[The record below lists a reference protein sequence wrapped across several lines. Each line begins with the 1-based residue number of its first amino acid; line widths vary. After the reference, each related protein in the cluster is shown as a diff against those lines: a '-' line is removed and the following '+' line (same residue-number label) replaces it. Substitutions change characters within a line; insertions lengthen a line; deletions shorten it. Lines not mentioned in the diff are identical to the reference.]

1 MVVMAGLL
9 CLLTPAAAS
18 AAVRFAAPGGNGTAC
33 TQLSPCNIQIAV
45 EDAAVVDG
53 DEVVL
58 GPGTYST
65 GTDPLVAGD
74 AIDIHPAPGAGRPL
88 IDSNVGFAFV
98 IGDVGASVENVEVHV
113 SVGGIAIILG
123 AGTRAER
130 VTAIASAPGGIGC
143 YLAANQPSPPLLRNS
158 ACIATGSGGN
168 AARGSAGVSAG
179 VNAVA
184 RFRNVT
190 AVATGA
196 SSTGVRADSSGNGG
210 SVTVDAVNVIA
221 SGTGADVTAIGGSG
235 GSASVASM
243 SFSDFDTQSEQGN
256 GTATDPGSDTNLT
269 APALLVNPAAGD
281 VHQRPGSW
289 TIDRGSN
296 DVPAD
301 SLDIDG
307 ESHRQ
312 GSAPD
317 IGADEFTT
325 LRRSTK
331 CSGESATIIASS
343 NATPVIGT
351 PKHDVIIGTAG
362 ADVILSGGG
371 NDLICSLGGRDTIRG
386 GDGSDRVR
394 SAGAGDKIFGQG
406 VNDRLLGGGGRD
418 SIKGGKGNDL
428 IIGGGGKDRCV
439 GGAGKN
445 RTARCE

>member
-1 MVVMAGLL
+1 VLAGLL
-9 CLLTPAAAS
+9 CLLLPAAAS
-18 AAVRFAAPGGNGTAC
+18 AAVRFAAPGGSGTAC
-33 TQLSPCNIQIAV
+33 TQISPCNIQTAV
-45 EDAAVVDG
+45 EDPAVVDG

-58 GPGTYST
+58 QGGTYAT
-65 GTDPLVAGD
+65 GTDPLVASD
-74 AIDIHPAPGAGRPL
+74 AINIHPAAGAGRPL

-98 IGDVGASVENVEVHV
+98 LGHVGASVVDVDVHL

-130 VTAIASAPGGIGC
+130 VTAIATAGGAIGC
-143 YLAANQPSPPLLRNS
+143 YLAANQPNPPLLRDS
-158 ACIATGSGGN
+158 ACIATGAGGN

-184 RFRNVT
+184 KFRNVT
-190 AVATGA
+190 AVATGD

-235 GSASVASM
+235 GSAAIASL

-256 GTATDPGSDTNLT
+256 ATATDPGSDTNLT

-296 DVPAD
+296 DVGGD
-301 SLDIDG
+301 TKDIDG
-307 ESHRQ
+307 ELRSQ
-312 GSAPD
+312 GAAPD
-317 IGADEFTT
+317 IGADEFVT
-325 LRRSTK
+325 LRRGEK
-331 CSGESATIIASS
+331 CSGVVATMLVRSSSA
-343 NATPVIGT
+343 PVLGT
-351 PKHDVIIGTAG
+351 PKRDVIIATPGD
-362 ADVILSGGG
+362 DVILSGGG
-371 NDLICSLGGRDTIRG
+371 NDLICGLGGNDTIRG
-386 GDGSDRVR
+386 GDGADRIR
-394 SAGAGDKIFGQG
+394 GGGGADRLIGQG
-406 VNDRLLGGGGRD
+406 GNDRLLGGGGRD
-418 SIKGGKGNDL
+418 AIKGGKGNDL
-428 IIGGGGKDRCV
+428 IIGGGGKDRCA